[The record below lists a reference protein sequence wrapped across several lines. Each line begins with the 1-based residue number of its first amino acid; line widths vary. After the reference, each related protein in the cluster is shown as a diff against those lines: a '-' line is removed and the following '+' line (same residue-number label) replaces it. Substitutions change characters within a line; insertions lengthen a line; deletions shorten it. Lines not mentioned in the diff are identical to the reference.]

1 MKAKIFLCLAGLTL
15 AGSAIAQPAPGGGYP
30 DRGYH
35 GGGYAGGGYNGDRGG
50 NDAGSFWRGA
60 PDSPRERIQFLQDR
74 INRGMSDGSLDRREG
89 RRANGE
95 LAKIR
100 EMDRHMHYRD
110 GGRLDPRDRD
120 MIQGRL
126 DGLSRSLRFMRHN

>member
-30 DRGYH
+30 DRNYPDRGYH
-35 GGGYAGGGYNGDRGG
+35 GGGDRGGGYDS
-50 NDAGSFWRGA
+50 GSFWRGA

-89 RRANGE
+89 RRANSE